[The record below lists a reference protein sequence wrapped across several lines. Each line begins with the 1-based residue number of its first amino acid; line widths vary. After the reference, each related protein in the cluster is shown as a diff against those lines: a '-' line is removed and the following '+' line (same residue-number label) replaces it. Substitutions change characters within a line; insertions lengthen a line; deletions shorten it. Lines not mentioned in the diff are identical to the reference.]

1 MKKTTK
7 NKNFDNLLKTS
18 INAAEDISKGNERG
32 LAVMNDYL
40 AEYLKSFVLVGYD
53 TKGESVVILSG
64 KTAQDY
70 DSLETLLRR
79 VAGIDF
85 FRDVQEQTN
94 TNTNTN
100 E

>member
-18 INAAEDISKGNERG
+18 INAAEDISNGNQQG
-32 LAVMNDYL
+32 LSVMNDYL

-79 VAGIDF
+79 VSNIEF
-85 FRDVQEQTN
+85 FNNIQEEKDT
-94 TNTNTN
+94 
-100 E
+100 

>member
-1 MKKTTK
+1 VKKTTK

-18 INAAEDISKGNERG
+18 INAAEDISNGNQQG
-32 LAVMNDYL
+32 LSVMNDYL

-79 VAGIDF
+79 VGNIDF
-85 FRDVQEQTN
+85 FNNIQEEKDT
-94 TNTNTN
+94 
-100 E
+100 

>member
-1 MKKTTK
+1 MKKITK
-7 NKNFDNLLKTS
+7 NKNFDNLLKAGV
-18 INAAEDISKGNERG
+18 NAAEDISRGNEQG

-40 AEYLKSFVLVGYD
+40 AEYLKSFVLLGYD

-79 VAGIDF
+79 VSSIDF
-85 FRDVQEQTN
+85 FENIQE
-94 TNTNTN
+94 
-100 E
+100 EKGHE

>member
-18 INAAEDISKGNERG
+18 INAAEDISNGNQQG
-32 LAVMNDYL
+32 LSVMNDYL
-40 AEYLKSFVLVGYD
+40 AEYLKSFVLIGYD

-79 VAGIDF
+79 VSNIDF
-85 FRDVQEQTN
+85 FNNIQEEKDT
-94 TNTNTN
+94 
-100 E
+100 

>member
-18 INAAEDISKGNERG
+18 INATEDISKGNERG

-79 VAGIDF
+79 VSNIDF
-85 FRDVQEQTN
+85 FNNIQEEKDT
-94 TNTNTN
+94 
-100 E
+100 

>member
-18 INAAEDISKGNERG
+18 INAAEDISNGNERG

-79 VAGIDF
+79 VSNIDF
-85 FRDVQEQTN
+85 FNNIQEEKDT
-94 TNTNTN
+94 
-100 E
+100 

>member
-1 MKKTTK
+1 VKKTTK

-18 INAAEDISKGNERG
+18 INAAEDISNGNQQG
-32 LAVMNDYL
+32 LSVMNDYL

-79 VAGIDF
+79 VSNIEF
-85 FRDVQEQTN
+85 FNNIQE
-94 TNTNTN
+94 
-100 E
+100 EKDA